1 MGWAGITMEGTDTL
15 SNYFPVLK
23 KNQGTCF
30 PSLGPE
36 SLQSTQLRA
45 SHASEAGIPLLSTL

>member
-1 MGWAGITMEGTDTL
+1 MGWAGITVEGTDTL

-45 SHASEAGIPLLSTL
+45 SHASEAGIPL